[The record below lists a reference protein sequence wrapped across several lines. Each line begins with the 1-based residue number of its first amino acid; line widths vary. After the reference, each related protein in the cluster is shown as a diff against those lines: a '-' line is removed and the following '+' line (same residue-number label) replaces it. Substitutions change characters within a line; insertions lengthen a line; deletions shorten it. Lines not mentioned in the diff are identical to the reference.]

1 MYLKI
6 LILTNLLF
14 LALTGC
20 TSEQVVD
27 PKAAQDMIATAWH
40 SDQHTVWQ
48 LDWPAAPIG
57 GPVTVETWRANQ
69 GYRFEILEST
79 APALVGQTVVSDGQS
94 TWRYNRFE
102 SNSLEMSSLPLLSPV
117 SDAFEMIDRL
127 INTPAASASQQE
139 STTLNHGP
147 ARKIGVAFENGDTLT
162 VWVDQKTGLPAR
174 IIFSVRGGDQAELQ
188 ARSLESLID
197 PPERLFRPEIN
208 IRR

>member
-1 MYLKI
+1 MSLKI

-27 PKAAQDMIATAWH
+27 PKVAQDMIATAWH
-40 SDQHTVWQ
+40 SDQHAVWQ

-57 GPVTVETWRANQ
+57 GPVTVETWQANQ

-79 APALVGQTVVSDGQS
+79 APALVGQTLVSDGQS

-117 SDAFEMIDRL
+117 SDAFEVIDRL

-147 ARKIGVAFENGDTLT
+147 ARKI
-162 VWVDQKTGLPAR
+162 DQKTGLPAR
-174 IIFSVRGGDQAELQ
+174 IIYSVRGGDQAELQ